1 MHPILA
7 VPVHRPR
14 CGLPRLSVV
23 FAVLVVLCVL
33 AGPRPADSAA
43 EVSLP
48 ISRELLGHI
57 KYSPEQLQTME
68 PPRPLIAAKDFC
80 TAAVYHAV
88 GNLPIWVTD
97 DGPTERASIALRFLQ
112 SAAEEGLRP
121 EDYAVPE
128 IIRLWP
134 LRSPGDL
141 ALLDTLLTY
150 NLLLYAHDVSYG
162 QLESHSANPKIF
174 HDTGRQDFDPV
185 AAMQVIVAVP
195 DLATHLA
202 SLPPVHQYYRDLK
215 AALKKYR
222 ELAAAGGW
230 KSVPTGNTLHPGEVD
245 PRVPAIRIRL
255 HISGDLETIDHSDT
269 LYDRSLKKAVITFQK
284 RYGLEA
290 DGVIGNQT
298 IAAMNIPAK
307 RLVSQIIVNMT
318 RWRWQAHDLGQKYVL
333 VNIAGYNLKVVEK
346 DEVVL
351 DMPVIVGELENQT
364 PIFSDLIQYIDFNPY
379 WVITRSIASKEEL
392 PRLRQNPRY
401 LVDRNVRLFSSW
413 DPDAVEIDSTRVNW
427 NAISPEQ
434 MARYKLRQDPG
445 PLNALG
451 RMKFVFPNR
460 FAIYMH
466 DTPKRD
472 LFSQSAR
479 SFSHGCIRVS
489 DPIALAAYALAGDKQ
504 DWTVDRIKAT
514 IDSGRRKVVN
524 LPAPLTVHLTYQTT
538 WVDKDGSIHFNRD
551 IYGRDTELSLAL
563 LEKNSN
569 LNN

>member
-1 MHPILA
+1 MHDLN
-7 VPVHRPR
+7 PR
-14 CGLPRLSVV
+14 HGLIRLSVV
-23 FAVLVVLCVL
+23 FALFLLLCGM
-33 AGPRPADSAA
+33 AGPRPAAAAA

-48 ISRELLGHI
+48 ISRELLSHI
-57 KYSPEQLQTME
+57 KYTPEQLQTLE
-68 PPRPLIAAKDFC
+68 LPRPLIASQDHC
-80 TAAVYHAV
+80 ISAVYPTV
-88 GNLPIWVTD
+88 GNLPIWVAD
-97 DGPTERASIALRFLQ
+97 DGPTERAAIALRFLQ

-121 EDYAVPE
+121 EDYAVEE

-134 LRSPGDL
+134 LRSAADL

-162 QLESHSANPKIF
+162 QLESRSANPKIF
-174 HDTGRQDFDPV
+174 NDTGRQDFDPT
-185 AAMQVIVAVP
+185 AAMRSIIAAP
-195 DLATHLA
+195 DLAVHLA
-202 SLPPVHQYYRDLK
+202 SLPPVHRHYR
-215 AALKKYR
+215 ALKTALQKYR
-222 ELAAAGGW
+222 TLAAAGGW
-230 KSVPTGNTLHPGEVD
+230 QSVPSGATLHPGELD

-255 HISGDLETIDHSDT
+255 HITGDLETIDHSDT
-269 LYDRSLKKAVITFQK
+269 LYDNSLKQAVITFQK
-284 RYGLEA
+284 RYGLEP

-318 RWRWQAHDLGQKYVL
+318 RWRWQAHDLGEKYVL

-351 DMPVIVGELENQT
+351 EMPVIVGELENQT

-413 DPDAVEIDSTRVNW
+413 DPDAVELDSTRVNW

-434 MARYKLRQDPG
+434 MARYKLRQEPG

-479 SFSHGCIRVS
+479 NFSHGCIRVS
-489 DPIALAAYALAGDKQ
+489 DPVSLAAYALAGEKR
-504 DWTVDRIKAT
+504 DWTVERIKAP

-538 WVDKDGSIHFNRD
+538 WVDKEGSIHFNRD